1 MKWIITSS
9 DLYPHRVTPTKKAIM
24 QNGDDEEI
32 IDKICDYAQ
41 QYQIKELLQ
50 EYLKR
55 VIVNKPADP
64 VAFLMQ
70 SIQEN
75 PVVLGAA
82 AEPNTD

>member
-1 MKWIITSS
+1 
-9 DLYPHRVTPTKKAIM
+9 M

-32 IDKICDYAQ
+32 IDKICDYARE
-41 QYQIKELLQ
+41 YQIKELLQ

-55 VIVNKPADP
+55 VIVDKPADP
-64 VAFLMQ
+64 VAYLIQ

-75 PVVLGAA
+75 PVTLGAA